1 MRKKGIAA
9 VQPINRCDK
18 CKGSGY
24 LSMNWEAHS
33 NAADGTVIC
42 DCCDGNWFCGDAQ
55 FHNPVL
61 ADGAFSAGFQEG
73 KGEHLNAPDSY
84 FLA

>member
-9 VQPINRCDK
+9 VQPTNRCDK

-33 NAADGTVIC
+33 GAADGTVIC
-42 DCCDGNWFCGDAQ
+42 ACCDGNGFCGDATCNQ
-55 FHNPVL
+55 PVL
-61 ADGAFSAGFQEG
+61 SEGGFSSGFRGGQG
-73 KGEHLNAPDSY
+73 
-84 FLA
+84 